1 MANLPT
7 VDLIILSELKDIME
21 ESFSEIMIEF
31 RDEIPSYKNSMT
43 DFLTDAEKLSI
54 LTHTIKSSSANLG
67 FVRLSENCRKIEEG
81 LRIDATMKVD
91 SLVDECKN
99 ELDMVYLEIEKILAS

>member
-1 MANLPT
+1 MVNLPT
-7 VDLIILSELKDIME
+7 VDFIILNELKDIME
-21 ESFSEIMIEF
+21 ESFSEMMIEF
-31 RDEIPSYKNSMT
+31 RDEIPSYKSRMT
-43 DFLTDAEKLSI
+43 EFVTDAEKLFT